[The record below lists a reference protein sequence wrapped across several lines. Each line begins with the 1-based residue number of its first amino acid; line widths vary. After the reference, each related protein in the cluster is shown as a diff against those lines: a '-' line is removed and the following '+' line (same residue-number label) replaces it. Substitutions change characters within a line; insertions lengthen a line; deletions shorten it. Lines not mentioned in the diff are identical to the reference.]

1 MGVMLSAPAVG
12 STPALRIDDARG
24 VREKEHYLSDNVT
37 KAAATPKPPAPANW
51 LSDLH
56 YFDDDSEQNE
66 YIRCLVVGKT
76 GSGKTHFAGTW
87 PSPLV
92 LDFDKGGQTLRKAH
106 IPYIGMYEV
115 KGVGKRTFDIVAAAL
130 LRAKLDLPGGGVL
143 DFATIKTIVF
153 DSISLWSKA
162 ALDDFMLQAG
172 QSIIEDKPGYD
183 GYGKLLNASIELAR
197 RWIRLSTMYNVV
209 VNALPD
215 VNPDDI
221 DGAKSGGA
229 LVEGKFRN
237 LIGPYFD
244 EVYYLES
251 MKPND
256 PAAAVKYAL
265 YTAKKGLFEA
275 KTRLSLP
282 YKIEDPTYAKLYAAK
297 VGTK

>member
-1 MGVMLSAPAVG
+1 MNENAPKLE
-12 STPALRIDDARG
+12 P
-24 VREKEHYLSDNVT
+24 T
-37 KAAATPKPPAPANW
+37 KAATPPKAAPASW

-66 YIRCLVVGKT
+66 YVRCLVVGKT

-92 LDFDKGGQTLRKAH
+92 LDFDKGGQTLRKSH

-115 KGVGKRTFDIVAAAL
+115 KGVSKRTFDIVAAAL
-130 LRAKLDLPGGGVL
+130 MRAKLDLPGGGVL
-143 DFATIKTIVF
+143 DFSQVKTIVF
-153 DSISLWSKA
+153 DSITLWSKA
-162 ALDDFMLQAG
+162 SLDSFMLDAG
-172 QSIIEDKPGYD
+172 QNIIEDKPGYE

-215 VNPDDI
+215 VNVDDI
-221 DGAKSGGA
+221 DNSKSGGA

-237 LIGPYFD
+237 QIGAYFD

-251 MKPND
+251 TKPND
-256 PAAAVKYAL
+256 PALPVKYAL
-265 YTAKKGLFEA
+265 YTAKKGFFEA
-275 KTRLSLP
+275 KTRLGLP
-282 YKIEDPTYAKLYAAK
+282 YKIEDPTYAKLYEAKAKAAPK
-297 VGTK
+297 